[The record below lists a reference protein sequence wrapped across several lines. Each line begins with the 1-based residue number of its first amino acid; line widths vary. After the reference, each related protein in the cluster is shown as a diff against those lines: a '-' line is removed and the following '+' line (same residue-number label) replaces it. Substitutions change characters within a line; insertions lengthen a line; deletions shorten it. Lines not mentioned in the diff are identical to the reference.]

1 MKRTKNPIKSERTER
16 YTKLAI
22 FLSASLLVLVF
33 SIFAPERVGLFD
45 KIGMELALIAI
56 GVFLVHFPT
65 GIFLAVNL
73 FVISAAAG
81 SILRVYDLLP
91 GYDRIVHFIS
101 GIVLCFVGYYLA
113 QQMFKLLKVPQNP
126 LLLTT
131 FSFLFSC
138 MGAGLWEIVEF
149 TVDCVAQMGVQHGNT
164 DTMGDIVAGFIG
176 AICFTAV
183 ALYKYRQPFVEFLK
197 SFGLIKY
204 LSERRQRQKAT
215 AISHEVAEEH
225 NR

>member
-1 MKRTKNPIKSERTER
+1 MKRTPHPVHTERAER

-22 FLSASLLVLVF
+22 FLSASMMILVF
-33 SIFAPERVGLFD
+33 SLLAPESVGLFD

-56 GVFLVHFPT
+56 GVFLIHFPT

-91 GYDRIVHFIS
+91 GYDRLVHFAS

-113 QQMFKLLKVPQNP
+113 QQLFKRLKADENP
-126 LLLTT
+126 LILTT

-138 MGAGLWEIVEF
+138 TGAGLWEIVEF
-149 TVDCVAQMGVQHGNT
+149 TVDCVTQMGVQHGNT
-164 DTMGDIVAGFIG
+164 DTMGDIVAGFAG
-176 AICFTAV
+176 ALCFTAV
-183 ALYKYRQPFVEFLK
+183 ALYKYRQPLREFLQ
-197 SFGLIKY
+197 SFGLIRH
-204 LSERRQRQKAT
+204 LNRSQRKIS
-215 AISHEVAEEH
+215 AISREIAKDH
-225 NR
+225 NQ

>member
-1 MKRTKNPIKSERTER
+1 MKRTQHPVNTERAER

-22 FLSASLLVLVF
+22 FLSASMLILVF
-33 SIFAPERVGLFD
+33 SLLSPESVGLFD

-56 GVFLVHFPT
+56 GVFLIHFPT

-91 GYDRIVHFIS
+91 GYDRIVHFAS
-101 GIVLCFVGYYLA
+101 GIVLCFVGYYLTR
-113 QQMFKLLKVPQNP
+113 QMLKRLKTAENP
-126 LLLTT
+126 LILTT
-131 FSFLFSC
+131 CSFLFSC

-164 DTMGDIVAGFIG
+164 DTMGDIVSGFVG
-176 AICFTAV
+176 ALCFTAV
-183 ALYKYRQPFVEFLK
+183 ALYKYRQPLGEFLQ
-197 SFGLIKY
+197 SFGIVKHLNR
-204 LSERRQRQKAT
+204 SQQKTA
-215 AISHEVAEEH
+215 AISREVVKNH
-225 NR
+225 NQ

>member
-1 MKRTKNPIKSERTER
+1 MKRIQHPVNTERAER

-22 FLSASLLVLVF
+22 FLSASVLILVF
-33 SIFAPERVGLFD
+33 SLLAPESVGLFD

-56 GVFLVHFPT
+56 GVFLIHFPT

-91 GYDRIVHFIS
+91 GYDRLVHFAS

-113 QQMFKLLKVPQNP
+113 QQMFKRLKIAENP
-126 LLLTT
+126 LILTT

-164 DTMGDIVAGFIG
+164 DTMGDIVSGFVG
-176 AICFTAV
+176 ALCFTAV
-183 ALYKYRQPFVEFLK
+183 ALYKYRQPFAEFLR
-197 SFGLIKY
+197 SFGIIKY
-204 LSERRQRQKAT
+204 LSQRRQKAS
-215 AISHEVAEEH
+215 AINREIVKNH
-225 NR
+225 NQ